1 MLLPSSSQAP
11 LTILPF
17 TQRQP
22 QCCAPERASLR
33 HARIATA
40 VDSKTQALLALDG
53 LHRDKLNT
61 GYDTLAQHTA
71 SRACLATKHWLR
83 HG

>member
-1 MLLPSSSQAP
+1 
-11 LTILPF
+11 
-17 TQRQP
+17 
-22 QCCAPERASLR
+22 LR